1 MLNDLI
7 RKTNTLAYRAKNS
20 SAPAVRAEYERSL
33 AETLKFV
40 TDNNVP
46 RDTVVIIEDRIVRE
60 LVRKEDES
68 RLRADAE
75 TARAEL
81 EKARK
86 EADWLARS
94 VNAGMGAAQSRYIE
108 IKNRMDDFR
117 AESARSSGIE
127 KSAMVDAFA
136 DLDREYREAK
146 KEYERVGNSDRA
158 VLLEKY
164 REAQRRL
171 SDAEAE
177 YSRRAALAE
186 GGRLDAPLTEV
197 PSGSGAVAKAL
208 DGRVDEEIVSAVP
221 VFSSVSSAQP
231 APAVSVPAQPSAE
244 DDVIYSGIALPD
256 NRNVTVGT
264 RVTDDDEVNRRISET
279 INAALSD
286 NERFRYI
293 LEEVRFQA
301 SLEVSKI
308 RAEVEKI
315 RNEAFKEAQRLMDEL
330 QQLKSD
336 AAYLRMEANRARLAA
351 STVDRAKASA
361 TLNAKRAMNA
371 AKRTVAAARKAIDA
385 AKTSQYR
392 YDDPYG
398 WH

>member
-20 SAPAVRAEYERSL
+20 SDPAVRAEYERSL

-171 SDAEAE
+171 SYAEAE
-177 YSRRAALAE
+177 
-186 GGRLDAPLTEV
+186 
-197 PSGSGAVAKAL
+197 
-208 DGRVDEEIVSAVP
+208 
-221 VFSSVSSAQP
+221 
-231 APAVSVPAQPSAE
+231 
-244 DDVIYSGIALPD
+244 
-256 NRNVTVGT
+256 
-264 RVTDDDEVNRRISET
+264 
-279 INAALSD
+279 
-286 NERFRYI
+286 
-293 LEEVRFQA
+293 
-301 SLEVSKI
+301 
-308 RAEVEKI
+308 
-315 RNEAFKEAQRLMDEL
+315 
-330 QQLKSD
+330 
-336 AAYLRMEANRARLAA
+336 
-351 STVDRAKASA
+351 
-361 TLNAKRAMNA
+361 
-371 AKRTVAAARKAIDA
+371 
-385 AKTSQYR
+385 
-392 YDDPYG
+392 
-398 WH
+398 